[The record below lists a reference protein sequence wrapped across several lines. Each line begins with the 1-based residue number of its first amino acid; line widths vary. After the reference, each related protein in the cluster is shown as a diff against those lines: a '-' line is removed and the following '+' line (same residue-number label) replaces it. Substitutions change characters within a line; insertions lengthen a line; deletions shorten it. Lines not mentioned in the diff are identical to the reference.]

1 MPMSDLK
8 AQVMRERLPPFGGTP
23 DPDPRQG
30 GFNMARHPK
39 ERPSALSRR
48 DFLLRTAG
56 AATVLSGAGGFLAAC
71 GNSTTSPTPTS
82 TTGELL
88 GPGGLPLAR
97 PDKRIT
103 LPLWEDPIASS
114 LEPETGGT
122 FTVFNY
128 PDYLYKKLLND
139 FGKKYKVKVQY
150 TAFDNISS
158 GIQRLASGA
167 VKPDVMEM
175 SPDNLDQAVAG
186 KLIKPLNLDYIPNL
200 KKNVWP
206 ELVSPFYDGESHYT
220 VPYTCYATGIA
231 WRNDKVSEDIAGMP
245 QPWDIF
251 WQSSAY
257 KGKVA
262 LLSEPRETIAMALL
276 RKGHDDINTED
287 PKLINQAVAD
297 LKELY
302 DICNIKVGD
311 VQYQAVPEGTS
322 WLNQAWSGDMIAGYI
337 YYLPK
342 GTPGSVL
349 SYWKAD
355 KGKVPIQNDCF
366 SICATTKKPVLSHLF
381 LNYLLDN
388 GVAYSNFVDFNGYQ
402 PPLNEIDPS
411 SLVSKGVVPENL
423 ANSVL
428 TNDDFGPDSLQEM
441 TLTTQGQRLWED
453 GYSEFSAGA

>member
-1 MPMSDLK
+1 M
-8 AQVMRERLPPFGGTP
+8 TW
-23 DPDPRQG
+23 
-30 GFNMARHPK
+30 HPK

-56 AATVLSGAGGFLAAC
+56 AATVLSGAGGILAAC
-71 GNSTTSPTPTS
+71 GNSTTSATPTS

-97 PDKRIT
+97 PDKRVT
-103 LPLWEDPIASS
+103 LPLWEDPIASG

-128 PDYLYKKLLND
+128 PDYLYKKLLTD
-139 FGKKYKVKVQY
+139 FGKKYKVDVRY

-175 SPDNLDQAVAG
+175 TPDNLDQAVAG

-200 KKNVWP
+200 KKNIWP

-276 RKGHDDINTED
+276 RKGHTDINTED

-297 LKELY
+297 LKELHG
-302 DICNIKVGD
+302 ICNIKVLD
-311 VQYQAVPEGTS
+311 DQYQAVPEGTR

-402 PPLNEIDPS
+402 PPLNEIDPTT
-411 SLVSKGVVPENL
+411 LVSDGVVPENL

-428 TNDDFGPDSLQEM
+428 SNDDFGPDSLQEM
-441 TLTTQGQRLWED
+441 TLTTKGQRLWED

>member
-1 MPMSDLK
+1 MTM
-8 AQVMRERLPPFGGTP
+8 
-23 DPDPRQG
+23 
-30 GFNMARHPK
+30 HPK
-39 ERPSALSRR
+39 ERPDSLSRR
-48 DFLLRTAG
+48 DFLLRAAG
-56 AATVLSGAGGFLAAC
+56 AATVMSGAGGLLAAC
-71 GNSTTSPTPTS
+71 SSSTSIATPTS
-82 TTGELL
+82 TTGEPV

-97 PDKRIT
+97 PHKRVT
-103 LPLWEDPIASS
+103 LPLWEDPIASG

-128 PDYLYKKLLND
+128 PDYLYKKLLKD
-139 FGKKYKVKVQY
+139 FGAKYGVDVQY

-158 GIQRLASGA
+158 GIKRLASGA
-167 VKPDVMEM
+167 VQPDVMEM
-175 SPDNLDQAVAG
+175 TPDNLDLAVAG

-200 KKNVWP
+200 QKNIWP

-231 WRNDKVSEDIAGMP
+231 WRNDKVSEDIAAMP

-251 WQSSAY
+251 WQAQAY
-257 KGKVA
+257 KGKTA

-276 RKGHDDINTED
+276 RKGHLDINTED
-287 PKLINQAVAD
+287 PALINQAVAD

-302 DICNIKVGD
+302 SVCNIKVGD
-311 VQYQAVPEGTS
+311 VQYQAVPEGSS

-388 GVAYSNFVDFNGYQ
+388 GVAYSNFVNFNGYQ
-402 PPLNEIDPS
+402 PPLNEIDPAT
-411 SLVSKGVVPENL
+411 LVDKGVVPENL

-428 TNDDFGPDSLQEM
+428 SNDDFGPTSLQEM
-441 TLTTQGQRLWED
+441 TLTAEGQQLWED
-453 GYSEFSAGA
+453 GYSDFLAGGSS

>member
-1 MPMSDLK
+1 M
-8 AQVMRERLPPFGGTP
+8 
-23 DPDPRQG
+23 
-30 GFNMARHPK
+30 HPK
-39 ERPSALSRR
+39 ERPDSLSRR
-48 DFLLRTAG
+48 DFLLRAAG
-56 AATVLSGAGGFLAAC
+56 AATVMSGAGGLLAAC
-71 GNSTTSPTPTS
+71 SSSTSIATPTS
-82 TTGELL
+82 TTGEPV

-97 PDKRIT
+97 PHPRVT
-103 LPLWEDPIASS
+103 LPLWEDPIASG

-128 PDYLYKKLLND
+128 PDYLYKKLLNE
-139 FGKKYKVKVQY
+139 FGEKYGVDTQY

-158 GIQRLASGA
+158 GIKRLASGA
-167 VKPDVMEM
+167 VQPDVMEM
-175 SPDNLDQAVAG
+175 TPDNLDLAVAG

-200 KKNVWP
+200 QKNIWP

-231 WRNDKVSEDIAGMP
+231 WRNDKVSEDIASMP

-251 WQSSAY
+251 WQAQAY
-257 KGKVA
+257 KGKTA

-276 RKGHDDINTED
+276 RKGHLDINTED
-287 PKLINQAVAD
+287 PALINQAVAD

-302 DICNIKVGD
+302 SVCNIKVGD
-311 VQYQAVPEGTS
+311 VQYQAVPEGSS

-388 GVAYSNFVDFNGYQ
+388 GVAYSNFVNFNGYQ
-402 PPLNEIDPS
+402 PPLNEIDPAT
-411 SLVSKGVVPENL
+411 LVDKGVVPENL

-428 TNDDFGPDSLQEM
+428 SNDDFGPTSLQEM
-441 TLTTQGQRLWED
+441 TLTAQGQQLWED
-453 GYSEFSAGA
+453 GYSDFLAGGSS